1 MRHFCNFQP
10 LCTFDLLFGGKIGD
24 EAARITCN
32 NDAFSSR
39 TKIAHVFPLLSSTRK
54 IPGKSQTS
62 FCYVAKLP
70 EMLLAKDPLFEF
82 VNKLLNLS
90 SHAESYFRRVL
101 FLRLGNISDLSINF
115 VKCIQTSTN

>member
-1 MRHFCNFQP
+1 MYFTIFDAKILKIENETFFVDFQP
-10 LCTFDLLFGGKIGD
+10 LCTFDLLFGGKIED

-32 NDAFSSR
+32 TDAFSSR

-70 EMLLAKDPLFEF
+70 EMLLQRIHF
-82 VNKLLNLS
+82 LNLS
-90 SHAESYFRRVL
+90 
-101 FLRLGNISDLSINF
+101 
-115 VKCIQTSTN
+115 TNC

>member
-1 MRHFCNFQP
+1 MIEGETFFVDFQP

-70 EMLLAKDPLFEF
+70 EMLLQRIHF
-82 VNKLLNLS
+82 LNLS
-90 SHAESYFRRVL
+90 
-101 FLRLGNISDLSINF
+101 
-115 VKCIQTSTN
+115 TNC